1 MTSNEPHQPA
11 VSNTEQGAHTP
22 GPLVA
27 MASIPQEG
35 FEAYWIK
42 AQPNR
47 AMRGFTKEIGS
58 VNGPQI
64 AENAANARL
73 IAAAPELLFVL
84 ENVVSLYETH
94 KVPKDLAEAG
104 WRNIDTEWVKQARAA
119 IAKARGQITS
129 AVRNAA
135 E

>member
-11 VSNTEQGAHTP
+11 VSNSEQGGFTP
-22 GPLVA
+22 GPWFVGEVTMVNRDTGDERPDPNHTFVSDDGGA
-27 MASIPQEG
+27 FEASIISG
-35 FEAYWIK
+35 D
-42 AQPNR
+42 
-47 AMRGFTKEIGS
+47 
-58 VNGPQI
+58 
-64 AENAANARL
+64 AAADARL